1 MPSSFKFSLFYI
13 ARVLI
18 YSGWMILINAI
29 FMYDAQNPTSTG
41 KFGEISGTEI
51 TQAIILALVTLLF
64 YLSGRAEK
72 KIRAV
77 SNLAA
82 IVFFMSLIREHNNLI
97 DFWFYLV
104 LPFMVLFFY
113 LLFVYRKEFFDSL
126 KSLLEIPA
134 TAYLVTGFLVT
145 YVFSRFFGRTTFW
158 QALLENYYHRWAKNA
173 AEEGIELLGYS
184 LILIGIVEVY
194 LAVRQTSKKAV

>member
-1 MPSSFKFSLFYI
+1 MSSSFKFSLFYI
-13 ARVLI
+13 TRVLI

-64 YLSGRAEK
+64 YVSGRAEK

-134 TAYLVTGFLVT
+134 TAYLVIGFLVT

-194 LAVRQTSKKAV
+194 LVVRQTSKK